1 MPTTFARI
9 ILVCICFGVLPLK
22 IQAAPASV
30 GITPGLMAYLEGLD
44 ALTQGQFPEA
54 VAAFSRALEASG
66 DDPAFVLARG
76 VAETLAEQF
85 QPAIKDFK
93 RYQRLGG
100 KGREAELWTYVAE
113 AMSGIATP
121 EHSFPVPRS
130 LQGREGASADSQQG
144 QEYSFVSM
152 PGHMIQG
159 RDDYPTAYASY
170 VYYEMAGSYGKARK
184 SSGNTKTGFVRENM
198 VKTGHWFAKRFLK
211 RPDLAPAHFARAK
224 QLHEARH
231 FDAALRE
238 IEFAR
243 AAYPAD
249 PDVLYIFAD
258 CWLSLGRPATARR
271 EFTISLTG
279 RTDFAAAYL
288 GRAMAAARWG
298 DAKRTRADLD
308 IAAKLDASATKKARS
323 SIENEL
329 KKHQVDGTA
338 DQCLT
343 ALVQASQAGAP
354 LDQLIDLAVKVH
366 KTMGERRL
374 RYDETYQDKLRILE
388 DAVRAHPKNPDNLA
402 NLAEYILAE
411 SDNRGESV
419 EPRRELLY
427 YRWQESQEKERLRA
441 VEVVDRA
448 LALNPKHIKA
458 MIQKAIAL
466 SMLKRYNEA
475 EQIADQALALSG
487 NDPDALRLYAKF
499 RSMRAN
505 QYSAEAMSLRQTEC
519 TSSTSTETR
528 YDGIYEVTT
537 TTCYPPS
544 SADLERADQLDAAAA
559 GLREKAR
566 SAMEAAI
573 KAARGTV
580 DRYLIQADLD
590 IWSGNYDAAQQTLMD
605 AVKLYPESLEAQ
617 DALVDFYAKTGQKVK
632 SEEQQFIARQLI
644 HTTAAPMLR
653 LAWDQITK
661 TAWQGARARLAAAR
675 QIDPV
680 DARIPAY
687 FGVALEEEGK
697 TKEAI
702 SAFWVALAL
711 EEARLRLDEPSTNNG
726 ALLTRTPLDF
736 GLAIQC
742 RFHLAHFLEQGGKQQ
757 EGIDQYLASLRYELR
772 MQPGWESWQMF
783 TAMLPDQ
790 EPERGTGLLAPVN
803 AATLIAEAHLR
814 AGKLLA
820 TMGKQNEATGQF
832 SAAAKLGP
840 QRMAGIP
847 MVGNAQGDT
856 NFGGLAGAP
865 ASEASFYLAQ
875 SLLAQGDTKGASQA
889 LYEIGRTIPE
899 HLRSDLNQL
908 NMAIARTQSQQQQL
922 QPQEQDPYDG
932 MSQEQR
938 SYVDLQYQRQRERQ
952 QAASRHLSSKAKVR
966 PELVGIWEMSP
977 DNKFLPSKKTLTI
990 EPNANFTIVSQSE
1003 GSTRQGKVDA
1013 QRARYMPQ
1021 GGMDTDSGQMTLYE
1035 ESGSVSNMWYEFID
1049 RDRMRITDMDGTDY
1063 EARRRK

>member
-9 ILVCICFGVLPLK
+9 MLVCICFGLLPLK
-22 IQAAPASV
+22 IRAAPAPV

-85 QPAIKDFK
+85 QPAKKDFE
-93 RYQRLGG
+93 RSQRLGG

-113 AMSGIATP
+113 AMSGIASP
-121 EHSFPVPRS
+121 GHGISGPRS
-130 LQGREGASADSQQG
+130 LQGREGVSADSPQG
-144 QEYSFVSM
+144 QEYSFVSI

-159 RDDYPTAYASY
+159 RDDYPTAYASFI
-170 VYYEMAGSYGKARK
+170 YYEMAGSYGKTRQ
-184 SSGNTKTGFVRENM
+184 SGGNMKTGPVRENM
-198 VKTGHWFAKRFLK
+198 VKAGRWFAKRFLK

-243 AAYPAD
+243 AAYPSD
-249 PDVLYIFAD
+249 PDLLYISAD
-258 CWLSLGRPATARR
+258 SWLSLGRPATARR
-271 EFTISLTG
+271 EFTIALTG

-298 DAKRTRADLD
+298 DAKRARADLD
-308 IAAKLDASATKKARS
+308 IASKLDAAATKKTRPLV
-323 SIENEL
+323 EDEL
-329 KKHQVDGTA
+329 KKQKVDGSP
-338 DQCLT
+338 DKLLT
-343 ALVQASQAGAP
+343 ALEQAAQAGSS
-354 LDQLIDLAVKVH
+354 LDQLMNLAVKVQ
-366 KTMGERRL
+366 KAMGEQRL

-388 DAVRAHPKNPDNLA
+388 NAVRARPKNPDNLV
-402 NLAEYILAE
+402 NLAEYMLAE

-419 EPRRELLY
+419 EPRRGLIY
-427 YRWQESQEKERLRA
+427 YRWQESKEKERLRA
-441 VEVVDRA
+441 IEILERA
-448 LALNPKHIKA
+448 LTLNPKHVKA

-466 SMLKRYNEA
+466 SLLKRYDEA

-505 QYSAEAMSLRQTEC
+505 QYSAEASSLRQTEC

-544 SADLERADQLDAAAA
+544 PADLERANQLDSAAA

-580 DRYLIQADLD
+580 DRYLIQADLH
-590 IWSGNYDAAQQTLMD
+590 IWSGHYDDAQQTLID

-617 DALVDFYAKTGQKVK
+617 DALVDLYAKTGQGVK
-632 SEEQQFIARQLI
+632 AEEQQAIARKLI

-661 TAWQGARARLAAAR
+661 TAWQGAKGRLAAAR
-675 QIDPV
+675 QLDPA
-680 DARIPAY
+680 DARNPAY
-687 FGVALEEEGK
+687 FGVTYEEEGK

-702 SAFWVALAL
+702 SAFQVALAL
-711 EEARLRLDEPSTNNG
+711 EEARLSLDEPSMKGGTFM
-726 ALLTRTPLDF
+726 TRDPLDF
-736 GLAIQC
+736 GLAIQSY
-742 RFHLAHFLEQGGKQQ
+742 FHLAHLLEQAGKQK
-757 EGIDQYLASLRYELR
+757 EGLDQYLASLRYEPR
-772 MQPGWESWQMF
+772 MLLGWESWQMF

-790 EPERGTGLLAPVN
+790 QPEKGAVTIAPVN
-803 AATLIAEAHLR
+803 AATLIAEAHLN

-820 TMGKQNEATGQF
+820 SMGRQDEAIQQF
-832 SAAAKLGP
+832 SDAARLGP

-856 NFGGLAGAP
+856 NFSGLAGAP

-875 SLLAQGDTKGASQA
+875 SLLAKGDTEGASRA

-899 HLRSDLNQL
+899 HLRNDLNQL
-908 NMAIARTQSQQQQL
+908 NMAIARTHSPGQQQVQG
-922 QPQEQDPYDG
+922 QEPYAG
-932 MSQEQR
+932 MSPEQR
-938 SYVDLQYQRQRERQ
+938 HYADIQNQQQRKRQ
-952 QAASRHLSSKAKVR
+952 QVVLQHFASQAKVV
-966 PELVGIWEMSP
+966 PELVGVWEMSP
-977 DNKFLPSKKTLTI
+977 DNKFLPLKKTLTI
-990 EPNANFTIVSQSE
+990 ESNANFTIVSQSE
-1003 GSTRQGKVDA
+1003 GLSFRGKVA
-1013 QRARYMPQ
+1013 VQQKRNRSQ
-1021 GGMDTDSGQMTLYE
+1021 GGSNASSGQIMMCD
-1035 ESGSVSNMWYEFID
+1035 ESGEITSMWYEFVD
-1049 RDRMRITDMDGTDY
+1049 RNHMKITDIDGTDY

>member
-9 ILVCICFGVLPLK
+9 ILVCICFGLLPLK

-113 AMSGIATP
+113 AMSGTATP

-159 RDDYPTAYASY
+159 RDDYPTAYASF

-198 VKTGHWFAKRFLK
+198 VKAGHWFAKRFLK

-224 QLHEARH
+224 QLHETRH

-298 DAKRTRADLD
+298 DSRRTRADLD
-308 IAAKLDASATKKARS
+308 VAAKLDASATKKARS
-323 SIENEL
+323 PIENEL
-329 KKHQVDGTA
+329 KKHQVEGTA

-354 LDQLIDLAVKVH
+354 LDQLIDLAAKVH
-366 KTMGERRL
+366 KAMGERRL

-388 DAVRAHPKNPDNLA
+388 DAVRARPKNPDNLA

-427 YRWQESQEKERLRA
+427 YRWQESKEKERLRA
-441 VEVVDRA
+441 IDVLNRA
-448 LALNPKHIKA
+448 LSLNPKHVKA
-458 MIQKAIAL
+458 LIQKAIAL
-466 SMLKRYNEA
+466 SMLKRYDEA
-475 EQIADQALALSG
+475 EQLADQALTLSG

-590 IWSGNYDAAQQTLMD
+590 LWSGNYDAAQQTLMD

-661 TAWQGARARLAAAR
+661 TAWQGTRSRLAAAR
-675 QIDPV
+675 QIDPA

-702 SAFWVALAL
+702 PAFWVALAL

-790 EPERGTGLLAPVN
+790 EPEKGTGLLAPVN
-803 AATLIAEAHLR
+803 AATLMAEAHLH

-820 TMGKQNEATGQF
+820 SMGKQNGATEQF
-832 SAAAKLGP
+832 SAAARLGP

-889 LYEIGRTIPE
+889 LYEIGRAIPE

-922 QPQEQDPYDG
+922 QPQEQDPYDE

-938 SYVDLQYQRQRERQ
+938 SYADLQYQRQRERQ

-977 DNKFLPSKKTLTI
+977 DNKFLPAKKTLTI
-990 EPNANFTIVSQSE
+990 ESNANFTIVSQSE